1 MKVALIVL
9 LFAAPALAQSLFAAL
24 PGACGPANVS
34 FNVKLD
40 DTQHTPPLPE
50 PRKAQAYFIQDKGV
64 YPFGI
69 GGTVESTIGIDGAW
83 VGQNKNNSYFSAPV
97 EPGEHHVCTSMHSHV
112 GSPTEL
118 AHFTAEAGKAYY
130 FRARVVPTPYG
141 LYLFLSQ
148 VDSDEGKYLI
158 SIYPLSVSQPKK

>member
-97 EPGEHHVCTSMHSHV
+97 EPGSITCARACTPMSGVPRNSRI
-112 GSPTEL
+112 SQQRQEKPITSARESFPL
-118 AHFTAEAGKAYY
+118 LTACICFSARSIAT
-130 FRARVVPTPYG
+130 RANT
-141 LYLFLSQ
+141 
-148 VDSDEGKYLI
+148 
-158 SIYPLSVSQPKK
+158 